1 VLARGSEGDG
11 APACAIVAAGS
22 IHDELG
28 DGLPRALAESGLAI
42 VTAEAAQSNAAG
54 QCVEVNDVAPL
65 PIRGDVLGILIAG
78 SKLSS
83 TAARLPVR

>member
-1 VLARGSEGDG
+1 VHRLQEQLEER
-11 APACAIVAAGS
+11 
-22 IHDELG
+22 DELG
-28 DGLPRALAESGLAI
+28 HGVPRALAESGLAI

-54 QCVEVNDVAPL
+54 QCVEVNDAAPL

-78 SKLSS
+78 SELSS